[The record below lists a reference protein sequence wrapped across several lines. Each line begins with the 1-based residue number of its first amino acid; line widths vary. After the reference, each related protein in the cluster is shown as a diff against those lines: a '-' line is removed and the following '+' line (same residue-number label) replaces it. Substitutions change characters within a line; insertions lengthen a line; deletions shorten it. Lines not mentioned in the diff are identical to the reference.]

1 MNKRRFNIKDDAVAV
16 LLTVA
21 LMLSGAVMYIVS
33 SDRDKT
39 APAET
44 TESAVTSET
53 PETEASDVEES
64 SRETAPAVRQN
75 ELLEDMES
83 GMSFCFVGDSIT
95 RGSVTE
101 DIPWYEPLTPFIRGE
116 IMNFS
121 EGGWTS
127 SWLVNLEEQA
137 PVADVYVVAIGIN
150 DVLFIDR
157 PLGAASAEQ
166 FIDNLQMFTDFLLS
180 RNPDAK
186 FYYIT
191 PWPFLNFP
199 EEAYECCDEFSNEM
213 KEWCDDHGYIC
224 IDPFDTIMTVL
235 SEVDTSVYMYN
246 DYHPNAPEGIGL
258 YSYAVLQG
266 ANRAD

>member
-33 SDRDKT
+33 SDKT

-95 RGSVTE
+95 
-101 DIPWYEPLTPFIRGE
+101 RGE